1 MEFSRQEYYSG
12 LPFAPPEHLPGPG
25 IEPPSPA
32 PPALAD
38 GFFITE
44 PPGKPWGAEYMD
56 AITQT
61 MTCSYQHTSW
71 NPFPSLIPLCQ

>member
-44 PPGKPWGAEYMD
+44 PPGKPWLRWF
-56 AITQT
+56 IT
-61 MTCSYQHTSW
+61 SILS
-71 NPFPSLIPLCQ
+71 SPLQASQKLPQALL